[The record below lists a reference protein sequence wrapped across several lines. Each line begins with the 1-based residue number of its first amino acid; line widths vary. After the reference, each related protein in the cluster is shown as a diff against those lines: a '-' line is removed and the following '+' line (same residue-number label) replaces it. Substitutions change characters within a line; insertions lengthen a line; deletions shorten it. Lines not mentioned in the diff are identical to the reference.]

1 MLETLA
7 AVNQEILLRLS
18 GEKKERARVKPIDP
32 STEGESVKQKEG

>member
-18 GEKKERARVKPIDP
+18 GEKKSLLSALPDRGKVRKERA
-32 STEGESVKQKEG
+32 